1 MIQWINLTSLLLAIS
16 LLSGCKDK
24 SGGAT
29 SGKSEE
35 KVLNLYSWSEYFPPA
50 VLGTFTKRTG
60 IKVHLSVY
68 TTNEELIDKL
78 SSGVSDYDVVVPSDY
93 AVRVLILDKRLMALD
108 RAKLLQF
115 ANLDPKQL
123 GLSYDKEN
131 QFSIPYL
138 WGTTGIGIN
147 KQVITE
153 PVDSWA
159 AMFDPKNAGKISMLN
174 DGRENFVA
182 ALKLMGK
189 SINETD
195 PAVLKQAAD
204 MLAKQKAL
212 VKSYDSDSFDDKLRT
227 GEAALVQ
234 GFNGQLAKV
243 VSEKKDKFYYIVPK
257 EGATHW
263 VDNLAI
269 STTAKHP
276 EASMIFLNYILEP
289 EVAAEIVKA
298 VGYASANNAA
308 RKFIPAEILDNPNIY
323 PSDEVLKR
331 CEVMEDLGTTAPL
344 IDKLW
349 TQIKAK

>member
-1 MIQWINLTSLLLAIS
+1 MRAWIKFTSLLLAV
-16 LLSGCKDK
+16 LLLAGCKDK
-24 SGGAT
+24 SDANG
-29 SGKSEE
+29 SGKSGD
-35 KVLNLYSWSEYFPPA
+35 KVLNLYSWSEYFPPS
-50 VLGTFTKRTG
+50 VLADFTKRTG
-60 IKVHLSVY
+60 IKVNLALY
-68 TTNEELIDKL
+68 TTNEQLIDKL

-93 AVRVLILDKRLMALD
+93 AVSVLILDKRLMALD
-108 RAKLLQF
+108 RKKLPNF
-115 ANLDPKQL
+115 SNLDPKQL
-123 GLSYDKEN
+123 GLSYDREN

-138 WGTTGIGIN
+138 WGTTGIGVN
-147 KQVITE
+147 KQVIQE

-159 AMFDPKNAGKISMLN
+159 VMFDPKYAGKISMLN

-195 PAVLKQAAD
+195 PAVLKQAAG
-204 MLAKQKAL
+204 MLSKQKAL

-243 VSEKKDKFYYIVPK
+243 VNEKKDRFYFVVPK

-269 STTAKHP
+269 SATARHP
-276 EASMIFLNYILEP
+276 EAAMAFLNYVLEP
-289 EVAAEIVKA
+289 QVAADIVKA
-298 VGYASANNAA
+298 VGYASANTAA
-308 RKFIPAEILDNPNIY
+308 RKFIPAEILNDSNIY

-331 CEVMEDLGTTAPL
+331 CEVMEDLGKTAPL
-344 IDKLW
+344 VDKLW
-349 TQIKAK
+349 TQIKAN

>member
-1 MIQWINLTSLLLAIS
+1 MRAWIKFTSLLLAV
-16 LLSGCKDK
+16 LLLAGCKDK
-24 SGGAT
+24 SDAHGSGT
-29 SGKSEE
+29 SGD
-35 KVLNLYSWSEYFPPA
+35 KVLNLYSWSEYFPPS
-50 VLGTFTKRTG
+50 VLADFTKRTG
-60 IKVHLSVY
+60 IKVNLALY
-68 TTNEELIDKL
+68 TTNEQLIDKL

-93 AVRVLILDKRLMALD
+93 AVSVLILDKRLMTLD
-108 RAKLLQF
+108 RTKLPNF
-115 ANLDPKQL
+115 SNLDPKQL
-123 GLSYDKEN
+123 GLSYDREN

-138 WGTTGIGIN
+138 WGTTGIGVN
-147 KQVITE
+147 KQVIQE

-159 AMFDPKNAGKISMLN
+159 VMFDPKYAGKISMLN

-195 PAVLKQAAD
+195 PAVLKQAAG
-204 MLAKQKAL
+204 MLSKQKAL

-243 VSEKKDKFYYIVPK
+243 VNEKKDRFYFVVPK

-269 STTAKHP
+269 SATARHP
-276 EASMIFLNYILEP
+276 EAAMAFLNYVLEP
-289 EVAAEIVKA
+289 QVAADIVKA
-298 VGYASANNAA
+298 VGYASANTAA
-308 RKFIPAEILDNPNIY
+308 RKFIPAEILNDSNIY

-331 CEVMEDLGTTAPL
+331 CEVMEDLGKTAPL
-344 IDKLW
+344 VDKLW
-349 TQIKAK
+349 TQIKAN